1 MSLFVKL
8 PCYTINL
15 EQIRL
20 IEFEPDPPLAVITW
34 AGGEEATLMR
44 GLDAI
49 ALMAA
54 VEQPKHFIDVSTSFC
69 MEELLEIAHE
79 H

>member
-1 MSLFVKL
+1 MALFVKL

-44 GLDAI
+44 GSDAL
-49 ALMAA
+49 ALME
-54 VEQPKHFIDVSTSFC
+54 VVKQPNHFIDVSTPFFL
-69 MEELLEIAHE
+69 EELSEVANE
-79 H
+79 Y